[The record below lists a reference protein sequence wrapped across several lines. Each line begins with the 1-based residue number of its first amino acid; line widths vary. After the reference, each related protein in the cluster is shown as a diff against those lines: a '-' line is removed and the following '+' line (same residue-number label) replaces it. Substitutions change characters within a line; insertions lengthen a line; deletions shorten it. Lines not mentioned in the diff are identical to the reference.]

1 MILNLH
7 FENFRSF
14 KKPVDL
20 SLVAEGSKSKEQ
32 NVVLQRI
39 NKGTS
44 EEEERVLKAAVLY
57 GANASGKSNLI
68 RGVQDILHFVCDTR
82 VTAGESIEAYTPFL
96 FDTTTSQQPVIFSID
111 FVGKD
116 DVRFKYEI
124 SFGLN
129 SVTKESLIWWPQGKP
144 VTLLQRDIK
153 QTDQELIH
161 KVNFKSNQKSYELDL
176 FQNQAALSK
185 FGSEEADE
193 IISSVFLY
201 FTKIGAATPLQ
212 LSNSRS
218 YRDRQGLR
226 LSSDENLMK
235 KLNELLRFADTGL
248 KNLKVSRMEIDSR
261 FIGTFSN
268 SAAPMKDVFYD
279 ISATHPMFQDG
290 KLLTQE
296 ATLPLAEESNG
307 VRTLFTFGARILE
320 TLQEG
325 GAIFVDELETSLH
338 PYLSKLLVLLF
349 QSERI
354 NKKKAQLIFTT
365 HNTNL
370 LDRTIFRK
378 DQVWFAEKD
387 EFGVTDLYSL
397 QDFPDVREDTP
408 FDKWYLAGKFGGIP
422 DIKSIESLFE
432 EFDGC

>member
-1 MILNLH
+1 MLLNLH

-14 KKPVDL
+14 KSPVDL

-44 EEEERVLKAAVLY
+44 EEEERVLKLAVLY

-68 RGVQDILHFVCDTR
+68 RGVQDILGFVCDTR
-82 VTAGESIEAYTPFL
+82 VTAGDSIDVYTPFL
-96 FDTTTSQQPVIFSID
+96 FDTTTNQKPVTFSID
-111 FVGKD
+111 FIGKD

-124 SFGLN
+124 SFSLTA
-129 SVTKESLIWWPQGKP
+129 VLTESLTWWPQGKP

-161 KVNFKSNQKSYELDL
+161 RVKFKSNKKDHELDL
-176 FQNQAALSK
+176 FQNQSALSK

-201 FTKIGAATPLQ
+201 FNNIGVATPLQ

-218 YRDRQGLR
+218 YQNIQGQLLSRDT
-226 LSSDENLMK
+226 NLMK
-235 KLNELLRFADTGL
+235 WINELLRFADTGL
-248 KNLKVSRMEIDSR
+248 KSLNISKTEVDGGYIRVQDNKYVQTKR
-261 FIGTFSN
+261 T
-268 SAAPMKDVFYD
+268 AYD
-279 ISATHPMFQDG
+279 ISATHPMYQDG
-290 KLLTQE
+290 NPLSE
-296 ATLPLAEESNG
+296 DASLPLAEESNG
-307 VRTLFTFGARILE
+307 VRTLFTFGGRILR

-325 GAIFVDELETSLH
+325 GIIFVDELETSLH
-338 PYLSKLLVLLF
+338 PYLSKVLVLMF

-354 NKKKAQLIFTT
+354 NKKNAQMIFTT
-365 HNTNL
+365 HDTNL
-370 LDRTIFRK
+370 LDRSIFRK
-378 DQVWFAEKD
+378 DQVWFSEKD
-387 EFGVTDLYSL
+387 EFGVTELYSL

-432 EFDGC
+432 DI

>member
-1 MILNLH
+1 MLLNLH

-14 KKPVDL
+14 KAPIDL

-39 NKGTS
+39 NKGSS
-44 EEEERVLKAAVLY
+44 EEEERVLKLAVLY

-68 RGVQDILHFVCDTR
+68 RGVQDILSFVCDTR
-82 VTAGESIEAYTPFL
+82 VIAGEAIEAYTPFL
-96 FDTTTSQQPVIFSID
+96 FDTTTNQKPVTFSVD
-111 FVGKD
+111 FIGKN

-124 SFGLN
+124 SFGIN
-129 SVTKESLIWWPQGKP
+129 NVTAESLTWWPQGKP
-144 VTLLQRDIK
+144 VPLLQRDIK

-161 KVNFKSNQKSYELDL
+161 KVKFKSNQKNHELDI
-176 FQNQAALSK
+176 FQNQSALSK

-193 IISSVFLY
+193 IISGVFLY
-201 FTKIGAATPLQ
+201 FNNIVTVTPLQ
-212 LSNSRS
+212 LGNSRFHQNDLGQTIS
-218 YRDRQGLR
+218 RDT
-226 LSSDENLMK
+226 SLMK
-235 KLNELLRFADTGL
+235 RLNELLRFADTGI
-248 KNLKVSRMEIDSR
+248 KNLKISQSEVYLGHLQTQDKRLVQTIYE
-261 FIGTFSN
+261 
-268 SAAPMKDVFYD
+268 

-290 KLLTQE
+290 KPLPEE
-296 ATLPLAEESNG
+296 ASLPLAEESNG
-307 VRTLFTFGARILE
+307 VRTLFTFGGRILK

-325 GAIFVDELETSLH
+325 GIIFVDELEKSLH
-338 PYLSKLLVLLF
+338 PYLSKVLVMLF

-354 NKKKAQLIFTT
+354 NKKNAQLIFTT
-365 HNTNL
+365 HDTNL

-378 DQVWFAEKD
+378 DQVWFTEKN
-387 EFGVTDLYSL
+387 EFGVSELYSL

-432 EFDGC
+432 DL

>member
-1 MILNLH
+1 MLLNIH

-14 KKPVDL
+14 KGPVDL

-39 NKGTS
+39 NKGSS
-44 EEEERVLKAAVLY
+44 EEEERVLKLAVLY

-68 RGVQDILHFVCDTR
+68 RGVQDILSFVCDTR
-82 VTAGESIEAYTPFL
+82 AIAGEAIEAYTPFL
-96 FDTTTSQQPVIFSID
+96 FDITTNQKPVTFSVD
-111 FVGKD
+111 FIGKN

-124 SFGLN
+124 SFGVN
-129 SVTKESLIWWPQGKP
+129 AVTAESLTWWPQGKP
-144 VTLLQRDIK
+144 VPLLQRDIK

-161 KVNFKSNQKSYELDL
+161 KVKFKSNQKNHELDI

-193 IISSVFLY
+193 IISGVFLY
-201 FTKIGAATPLQ
+201 FNNIVTVTPLQ
-212 LSNSRS
+212 LGNSRFHQNDLGQTIS
-218 YRDRQGLR
+218 RDT
-226 LSSDENLMK
+226 SLMK
-235 KLNELLRFADTGL
+235 RLNELLRFADTGL
-248 KNLKVSRMEIDSR
+248 NNLKISQSEVYLGHIHTQDKRLAQTIYE
-261 FIGTFSN
+261 
-268 SAAPMKDVFYD
+268 

-290 KLLTQE
+290 KLLSEE
-296 ATLPLAEESNG
+296 ASLPLAEESNG
-307 VRTLFTFGARILE
+307 VKTLFTFGGRILK
-320 TLQEG
+320 TLREG
-325 GAIFVDELETSLH
+325 GIIFVDELETSLH
-338 PYLSKLLVLLF
+338 PYLSKVLVMLF

-354 NKKKAQLIFTT
+354 NKKNAQLIFTT
-365 HNTNL
+365 HDTNL

-387 EFGVTDLYSL
+387 EFGVSELYSL

-432 EFDGC
+432 DL

>member
-1 MILNLH
+1 MLLNLH

-14 KKPVDL
+14 KAPVDL
-20 SLVAEGSKSKEQ
+20 NLVAEGSKSKEQ

-39 NKGTS
+39 NKGSS
-44 EEEERVLKAAVLY
+44 EDEERVLKLAVLY

-68 RGVQDILHFVCDTR
+68 RGVQEVLSFVCDTR
-82 VTAGESIEAYTPFL
+82 VTAGDAIEAYTPFL
-96 FDTTTSQQPVIFSID
+96 FDTATNQKPVTFSVD
-111 FVGKD
+111 FIGKNN
-116 DVRFKYEI
+116 VRFKYEI

-129 SVTKESLIWWPQGKP
+129 AVTAESLTWWPQGKP
-144 VTLLQRDIK
+144 VTLLQREIK

-161 KVNFKSNQKSYELDL
+161 KVKFRSNQKNHELDI

-193 IISSVFLY
+193 MISSVFLY
-201 FTKIGAATPLQ
+201 FNNIVAVTPLQ
-212 LSNSRS
+212 LNNLSYQQNDLGQTISRDAS
-218 YRDRQGLR
+218 
-226 LSSDENLMK
+226 LMMR
-235 KLNELLRFADTGL
+235 LNELLRFADTGL
-248 KNLKVSRMEIDSR
+248 KNLKVSQSEVYLGHIRAHDKRLVQNIYEIR
-261 FIGTFSN
+261 
-268 SAAPMKDVFYD
+268 
-279 ISATHPMFQDG
+279 ATHPMFQDG
-290 KLLTQE
+290 KPISEE
-296 ATLPLAEESNG
+296 ASLPLAEESNG
-307 VRTLFTFGARILE
+307 VKTLFTFGGLILK

-325 GAIFVDELETSLH
+325 GIIFVDELETSLH
-338 PYLSKLLVLLF
+338 PYLSKVLVLLF

-354 NKKKAQLIFTT
+354 NKKNAQLIFTT
-365 HNTNL
+365 HDTNL

-387 EFGVTDLYSL
+387 EYGVSELYSL

-432 EFDGC
+432 DL